1 MIEVVPLFDRPEF
14 IPVVAQWNWAEWR
27 ELLPCVSCA
36 AFADE
41 LRAHTRRDGVPI
53 TFLALDGGVP
63 VGTVSLIAD
72 DLEMRPELTPWLAS
86 LYVVPARRASGLG
99 TMLAQH
105 AVEAARGFGIDL
117 LYLYTP
123 GQEAF
128 YRRLGW
134 EFLEAAH
141 FCGRAITIM
150 RQRLARE
157 HFREMR
163 PPAQ

>member
-1 MIEVVPLFDRPEF
+1 MIAVISLFDRAEF
-14 IPVVAQWNWAEWR
+14 IPIVARWNWDEWR
-27 ELLPCVSCA
+27 DLLPCVSCE
-36 AFADE
+36 AFAED

-53 TFLALDGGVP
+53 TFLALDDGVP
-63 VGTVSLIAD
+63 VGTASLIAD

-86 LYVVPARRASGLG
+86 LYVVPARRGSGLG
-99 TMLAQH
+99 TLLLKH
-105 AVEAARGFGIDL
+105 AVEAARGFGIGT

-141 FCGRAITIM
+141 FRGRAITIM
-150 RQRLARE
+150 RQTLAR
-157 HFREMR
+157 
-163 PPAQ
+163 